1 MRYIFKTSR
10 WDIRR
15 IVGSTGVMTD
25 EEEETAK
32 AEVKDQRFVCKGPEG
47 EFWRKE
53 ERVSK
58 TRKVEISKGTL
69 W

>member
-1 MRYIFKTSR
+1 
-10 WDIRR
+10 
-15 IVGSTGVMTD
+15 MTD